1 MMSLRRSVEQS
12 LPYMKDSQ
20 SEPTAFACVAQKLT
34 VRRKVRIE
42 TKTML
47 SQLKALLLDAPAVSC
62 PCKLV
67 PIYRNWRIPTIR
79 ADTGIMRTMIRIL
92 SLIFFEELYC
102 ISF

>member
-20 SEPTAFACVAQKLT
+20 SELTALAVVAQKLI
-34 VRRKVRIE
+34 VRRTVRIE
-42 TKTML
+42 RRTMF

-67 PIYRNWRIPTIR
+67 PIYRNSRISTIR
-79 ADTGIMRTMIRIL
+79 ADTGIIRTMIRIL
-92 SLIFFEELYC
+92 SPTVP
-102 ISF
+102 